1 MSWSVFHLFSAGM
14 LTFLIMLVVLPF
26 WWQRAT
32 LSKARA
38 TNVALIRQRLEEL
51 SREASEGLISERDQ
65 RQASDELKL
74 ALVDEYSE
82 NEQKNAPVKVG
93 LIILFAV
100 FAFIVGGYVYL
111 NVNQLEGVQRQQ
123 DAVSALPELSAQLAK
138 GEAAGFT
145 TKDVQNLAIAIRHR
159 LRQEPADAKGWMFLG
174 RLNSSLGREDQALQA
189 LEKAFSISDDVEIAS
204 SYVRALLATG
214 QRPQIARAQRILQ
227 QLIIKYPQINDYSLM
242 MAVASAQL
250 GDLRATRAAFETVRA
265 LLPEDNTLRQD
276 LEQRIQQ
283 MENPSGQSNESES
296 LATVAV
302 AVKLGQNIN
311 SQDLPENGFLI
322 VFAQSKTTENRMP
335 AAVVKLP
342 LPEFPVTVILSDEN
356 AMVAGYTL
364 SMLKEAQLV
373 ARISADEDVSAAAGD
388 LEGRLNVSLNPGNSA
403 QYTITIDK
411 EL

>member
-322 VFAQSKTTENRMP
+322 VFAQSKTRENRMP

>member
-250 GDLRATRAAFETVRA
+250 GNLRATRAAFETVRA

-364 SMLKEAQLV
+364 STLKEAQLV

>member
-1 MSWSVFHLFSAGM
+1 
-14 LTFLIMLVVLPF
+14 
-26 WWQRAT
+26 
-32 LSKARA
+32 
-38 TNVALIRQRLEEL
+38 
-51 SREASEGLISERDQ
+51 
-65 RQASDELKL
+65 
-74 ALVDEYSE
+74 
-82 NEQKNAPVKVG
+82 
-93 LIILFAV
+93 
-100 FAFIVGGYVYL
+100 
-111 NVNQLEGVQRQQ
+111 
-123 DAVSALPELSAQLAK
+123 
-138 GEAAGFT
+138 
-145 TKDVQNLAIAIRHR
+145 
-159 LRQEPADAKGWMFLG
+159 
-174 RLNSSLGREDQALQA
+174 
-189 LEKAFSISDDVEIAS
+189 
-204 SYVRALLATG
+204 
-214 QRPQIARAQRILQ
+214 
-227 QLIIKYPQINDYSLM
+227 
-242 MAVASAQL
+242 VASAQL

-364 SMLKEAQLV
+364 STLKEAQLV